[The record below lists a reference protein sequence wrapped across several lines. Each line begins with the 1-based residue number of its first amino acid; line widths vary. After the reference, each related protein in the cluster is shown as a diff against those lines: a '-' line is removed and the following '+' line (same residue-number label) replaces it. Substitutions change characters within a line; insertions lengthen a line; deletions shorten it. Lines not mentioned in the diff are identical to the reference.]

1 MSNETKTKSTFTDIA
16 TVDLEK
22 DKQLK
27 IKQIENEE
35 WSDDTKTKGVF
46 YIEESMRDKKG
57 LVLTKSDLSKVS
69 EIFKEIAEK

>member
-46 YIEESMRDKKG
+46 YIEISMRNKKG

-69 EIFKEIAEK
+69 AIFKEIAEK

>member
-1 MSNETKTKSTFTDIA
+1 MSEIKTKSTFTDIA
-16 TVDLEK
+16 TVDIEK

-35 WSDDTKTKGVF
+35 WSDDTKTKKVF
-46 YIEESMRDKKG
+46 YVEESMRDKKG

-69 EIFKEIAEK
+69 AIFKEIAEK

>member
-1 MSNETKTKSTFTDIA
+1 MNEIQTKSTFTDIA
-16 TVDLEK
+16 TVDIEK

-27 IKQIENEE
+27 IKQIHNEE
-35 WSDDTKTKGVF
+35 WNEETKTKGVF

-69 EIFKEIAEK
+69 AIFKEIAEK

>member
-1 MSNETKTKSTFTDIA
+1 MSNETKTKSTFTDVA
-16 TVDLEK
+16 TIDLEK

-27 IKQIENEE
+27 IKQIQNEE

>member
-1 MSNETKTKSTFTDIA
+1 MSEIQTKSTFTDIA

-27 IKQIENEE
+27 IKEIQNEE

-69 EIFKEIAEK
+69 AIFKEIAEK

>member
-1 MSNETKTKSTFTDIA
+1 MSEIQTKSTFTDIA

-27 IKQIENEE
+27 IKQIQNEE
-35 WSDDTKTKGVF
+35 WSDDTKSKGVF

-57 LVLTKSDLSKVS
+57 LVFTKSDLSKVS
-69 EIFKEIAEK
+69 AIFKEIAEK

>member
-27 IKQIENEE
+27 IKQIENQE

>member
-1 MSNETKTKSTFTDIA
+1 MSEIKTKSTFTDIA
-16 TVDLEK
+16 TVDIEK

-69 EIFKEIAEK
+69 AILKKIA

>member
-1 MSNETKTKSTFTDIA
+1 MSEIKTKSTFTDIA

-27 IKQIENEE
+27 IKQIENPEWNEE
-35 WSDDTKTKGVF
+35 TTKNGVF
-46 YIEESMRDKKG
+46 YIDQSMRDKKG

-69 EIFKEIAEK
+69 AIFKEIAEK

>member
-1 MSNETKTKSTFTDIA
+1 MSEIQTKSTFTDIA
-16 TVDLEK
+16 TVDIEK

-69 EIFKEIAEK
+69 AIFKEIAEK

>member
-27 IKQIENEE
+27 IKQIQNEE
-35 WSDDTKTKGVF
+35 WSDDTKSKGVF

-57 LVLTKSDLSKVS
+57 LVFTKSDLSKVS
-69 EIFKEIAEK
+69 AIFKEIAEK